1 MEELNTKLSR
11 RKFMKGLGVSSAIA
25 AGAVLTSA
33 TTVAAAEGG
42 IDPGEKLGA
51 HDAYDG
57 SSIKRVLP
65 ANFYKEIETRSGY
78 IGTTKIVDPGNR
90 FDARQ
95 HGFAQISACI
105 GSGDFSVEKSSWGP
119 VLQKAFAAKKQ
130 FQSEISAELKED
142 YVWSG
147 ALTNSMDAMH
157 YTLRSGNFDSIPI
170 SGNKLTLSPEE
181 ATAKIKKLAYWIGL
195 ERVGICE
202 ITEDLKP
209 YFYSKRTTG
218 LKTVGVPAGFKVDGI
233 DVPWPF
239 PYKYCICMADACD
252 YNAGRG
258 LRGPLVEATGK
269 TSCMVSDFPAYQ
281 METIIRSLGYDAKA
295 NAICDTATM
304 SEPLA
309 VQAGLG
315 ELGRSGLVISP
326 WGGNFRLTECF
337 TNLPLIPDKP
347 IDFGLQEFCKVCKKC
362 AVNCPASAISIDDE
376 PSEVVKASKFIGWN
390 TDSYKCLTERI
401 VHGCSTCQAICPW
414 SKPDTII
421 HEIGRTIGQN
431 KAFAPF
437 LVKLDDFFYGAK
449 PEGLDVPTWAP
460 WR

>member
-1 MEELNTKLSR
+1 MSELHSKLSR
-11 RKFMKGLGVSSAIA
+11 RDFVKGLGVSSAVA
-25 AGAVLTSA
+25 TGAILASA
-33 TTVAAAEGG
+33 TPLAAADG
-42 IDPGEKLGA
+42 IDPGEKLDM
-51 HDAYDG
+51 HDAYSG
-57 SSIKRVLP
+57 NSIKRVLP
-65 ANFYKEIETRSGY
+65 ENFYKTLENRPGY
-78 IGTTKIVDPGNR
+78 IGTTKIVDPGQR

-105 GSGDFSVEKSSWGP
+105 GSGNFSEEKSPWGP
-119 VLQKAFAAKKQ
+119 VLEKAFKAKKQ

-142 YVWSG
+142 YIWSG
-147 ALTNSMDAMH
+147 ALTNAMDAMH
-157 YTLRSGNFDSIPI
+157 YTLRAGNFDTLPI
-170 SGNKLTLSPEE
+170 SANKVALTPEE
-181 ATAKIKKLAYWIGL
+181 ATAKIKKLGHWIGM
-195 ERVGICE
+195 EMVGICE

-209 YFYSKRTTG
+209 FFYSKRTTG
-218 LKTVGVPAGFKVDGI
+218 LKTVGVPAGFTVDGI

-239 PYKYCICMADACD
+239 PYKYCICMADVCD
-252 YNAGRG
+252 YDAGKA
-258 LRGPLVEATGK
+258 LRGPLVEGTGK

-281 METIIRSLGYDAKA
+281 MECIIRSIGYDAKA

-304 SEPLA
+304 SEPIA
-309 VQAGLG
+309 VRAGLG

-362 AVNCPASAISIDDE
+362 AVNCPAGAISMEDE
-376 PSEVVKASKFIGWN
+376 PSEVVKSARFIGWD
-390 TDSYKCLTERI
+390 TDSHKCLTERI

-421 HEIGRTIGQN
+421 HEIGRTFGQN
-431 KAFAPF
+431 KALAPF
-437 LVKLDDFFYGAK
+437 LVKLDDFFYGSK
-449 PEGLDVPTWAP
+449 PEGYDVATWAP